1 MAFESLSENVSNT
14 GKKTQDYVENTAEYY
29 KLRLFKS
36 SMKFATSLISML
48 VLGGIATLFLA
59 FVSFG
64 LSMYLS
70 RIIGYPSAGFF
81 VMGGFY
87 LLIFLFIYFY
97 GKKMI
102 VKAVLEKFSELIID
116 EDDISRSDVEKAMSK
131 SNNIDETL

>member
-131 SNNIDETL
+131 SNNIDEML